1 MALDCVLSIG
11 GKIAEYLIDPIGRQF
26 GYLIYYNTNLQS
38 LRNQVNM
45 LEGKRGAVQLLV
57 DEAKRNREVIGPDV
71 NEWLAR
77 VDVPCSEANN
87 ILIQG
92 QANKR
97 CLNGCCQNPK
107 SHHSIS
113 RKAKKMAEEVAKLH
127 GDGNFTRVSYPAPPP
142 GIESRP
148 TDDIKSF
155 ESRSSILKE
164 VMEALKED
172 CVNNIV
178 GICGMGGVGKTTL
191 AKQVAKKAKEEKIF
205 DDVVMAT
212 VSQNVE
218 VRKIQGEIADM
229 LGLPFGQESESGR
242 ADVLRDHLKQRER
255 ILIILDDVWKKLE
268 LNGVGIPFGDVH
280 KGCKIL
286 VTSRREEVCND
297 MGAKKKVQVQVLPR
311 EEAWNLFR
319 ETAEISEDNTNYQSI
334 KREVANECGGL
345 PIDILTVGRALY
357 GKGESSWRSA
367 LAQLRKSI
375 GENIRGVEENVFR
388 LLEWSYNYLESEE
401 ARRCFLLCSL
411 FQEDYEIEVEDIVR
425 YGIGLKWFKRIDSV
439 GEARD
444 RVRAHVDHLKK
455 CFLLMDGTDDLCV
468 KMHDV
473 LRDVAI
479 SIASREEHSFMVR
492 CDEALKEW
500 PEEERRGNYGVIS
513 MRCTGMG
520 WGLPDNLEFPRLQ
533 LLRLECDDYCQLLIE
548 SPESLYQGMKE
559 LKVVAISRMEIP
571 SLPPSLRCLANLQ
584 TLLLS
589 NCNLSHTDLSVIGGL
604 MNLEILSLNRS
615 DIKEFPR
622 EIGNL
627 TRLRLL
633 DLLRCAKIRI
643 PHGVLTSLSKLEEL
657 YIGKSFKGWDV
668 VEEGKDII
676 LTNASIAELAS
687 LPNLVAL
694 DIDVPKIECWVW
706 PRDVD
711 VLGKIRA
718 FGISLGQSNIKS
730 NAIDGQCLL
739 PSTNQLELKALDV
752 SHGVMEMRGLKMLL
766 KITTN
771 LQLDSI
777 IGVRHGIC
785 DLNEHGFKHLL
796 ELRVVHCL
804 DLGCL
809 INTRDDQLEKE
820 ALCALETLYL
830 QELPQLK
837 HLWKGPSQLACLRN
851 LMSIWIF
858 DCPKLGYYVFSLAI
872 ARNLVQLHELWVE
885 SCSELEVIVSNG
897 GGEHEIEAAGEDE
910 DIVFPKLE
918 SLFLEDL
925 PNFTSFCKGMNAI
938 RMPQLKRLR
947 LEYISKL
954 NCLCPASRSNN
965 DTTIQPL
972 FNNKDALTSI
982 EQLRLTLMEDL
993 REIWPGDLQAKLR
1006 EIKVYRCDKL
1016 SNILFPSNLIEC
1028 MEKLERLDV
1037 QFCYSVE
1044 VAFDLGELNIGG
1056 EGNGNIA
1063 IAIFPCLAI
1072 LRIVQLPKL
1081 RHVWANYLPT
1091 ISQGFQNLTSLQVF
1105 GCGSLRIFVSPFV
1118 ARLLVNLKQLYID
1131 RCDTMEAIIDREE
1144 EEVDDGIRTNIIIFP
1159 QLTSLELLNL
1169 QLLTSFCPQGCAF
1182 QGSFLK
1188 EVQIRDCPA
1197 LESLPSA
1204 VQRSSVGARSLE
1216 EDEEEDEEEDDDGDE
1231 RT

>member
-1 MALDCVLSIG
+1 MALDCALAIG

-26 GYLIYYNTNLQS
+26 GYLIYYNTNLES
-38 LRNQVNM
+38 LRDKVKM
-45 LEGKRGAVQLLV
+45 LEERRGDVQLLV
-57 DEAKRNREVIGPDV
+57 NQAIRKGELIRREVEG
-71 NEWLAR
+71 WLAR
-77 VDVPCSEANN
+77 VDEANREANN

-92 QANKR
+92 QANEG
-97 CLNGCCQNPK
+97 CLNGRCQNPK
-107 SHHSIS
+107 SRHSIS
-113 RKAKKMAEEVAKLH
+113 RKAKKMVEKVAELH
-127 GDGNFTRVSYPAPPP
+127 EGGAFTQVSHTAPPP

-148 TDDIKSF
+148 TDDIKCF

-172 CVNNIV
+172 GVNNIV

-191 AKQVAKKAKEEKIF
+191 ARQVAKKAKEDKIF
-205 DDVVMAT
+205 DDVMMAT

-218 VRKIQGEIADM
+218 VRKIQGEIADE
-229 LGLPFGQESESGR
+229 LGLPLGQESESGR
-242 ADVLRDHLKQRER
+242 ADELRRQLKQKART
-255 ILIILDDVWKKLE
+255 LVILDDVWKRVE
-268 LNGVGIPFGDVH
+268 LNDIGIPFGDDH

-286 VTSRREEVCND
+286 VISRNEEVCND
-297 MGAKKKVQVQVLPR
+297 MGAQKKFPVQILHE

-319 ETAEISEDNTNYQSI
+319 ETAGIPEDDTNFRSI

-345 PIDILTVGRALY
+345 PIAILTVGRALN
-357 GKGESSWRSA
+357 GKLESSWRSA

-388 LLEWSYNYLESEE
+388 LLEWSYNNLESEE

-411 FQEDYEIEVEDIVR
+411 FQEDYDIKVEDIVR
-425 YGIGLKWFKRIDSV
+425 YGIGLKLFKRIDSV

-444 RVRAHVDHLKK
+444 RVCAHVDHLKK
-455 CFLLMDGTDDLCV
+455 CFLLMDGRVDPFV

-473 LRDVAI
+473 VRDVAI
-479 SIASREEHSFMVR
+479 SIASREEHSFLVR

-533 LLRLECDDYCQLLIE
+533 LLRLEYDDYGLLLIK
-548 SPESLYQGMKE
+548 SPENLYQGMKE

-584 TLLLS
+584 TLSLS
-589 NCNLSHTDLSVIGGL
+589 DCNLSHTDLSVIGGL
-604 MNLEILSLNRS
+604 MNLEILSFTRS
-615 DIKEFPR
+615 NIEELPR

-627 TRLRLL
+627 TRLKLL
-633 DLLRCAKIRI
+633 DLLHCAKTRI

-657 YIGKSFKGWDV
+657 YIGKSFTGWDV

-718 FGISLGQSNIKS
+718 FGISLGQSNIES

-739 PSTNQLELKALDV
+739 SSTNQLVLKALDV
-752 SHGVMEMRGLKMLL
+752 SRGVMEIRGLKMLL
-766 KITTN
+766 KITTK

-777 IGVRHGIC
+777 VGIGHGIC
-785 DLNEHGFKHLL
+785 DLNEQGFKHLS
-796 ELRVVHCL
+796 ELIVKKCL
-804 DLGCL
+804 DFECL
-809 INTRDDQLEKE
+809 INTSDDQLEKE
-820 ALCALETLYL
+820 AFCALKTLYL
-830 QELPQLK
+830 SELPQLK
-837 HLWKGPSQLACLRN
+837 HLWKGPTQLACVRN
-851 LMSIWIF
+851 LTYVTV
-858 DCPKLGYYVFSLAI
+858 DRCPK
-872 ARNLVQLHELWVE
+872 
-885 SCSELEVIVSNG
+885 LEVIVSNSNG
-897 GGEHEIEAAGEDE
+897 GGEHEIEAAREDE

-918 SLFLEDL
+918 ELYLYNL
-925 PNFTSFCKGMNAI
+925 PNFTGFCKGMNAI
-938 RMPQLKRLR
+938 RMPQLKRLD
-947 LEYISKL
+947 LLFIPKL
-954 NCLCPASRSNN
+954 NCLCPASRSSN

-982 EQLRLTLMEDL
+982 EQLQFFATEDL

-1006 EIKVYRCDKL
+1006 EIGVYYCDKL

-1028 MEKLERLDV
+1028 MEKVEELGV
-1037 QFCYSVE
+1037 SFCGSVE

-1063 IAIFPCLAI
+1063 IAIFPCLAS
-1072 LRIVQLPKL
+1072 LSLKGLPKL
-1081 RHVWANYLPT
+1081 RHVWANYPPR
-1091 ISQGFQNLTSLQVF
+1091 ISQGFQNLTSLDVYD
-1105 GCGSLRIFVSPFV
+1105 CGSLRILVSPFV
-1118 ARLLVNLKQLYID
+1118 ARLLVNLKQLCIE
-1131 RCDTMEAIIDREE
+1131 RCDTMEAIIDWEE
-1144 EEVDDGIRTNIIIFP
+1144 EEVDDRIRTNIIIFP
-1159 QLTSLELLNL
+1159 QLTSLELLDL
-1169 QLLTSFCPQGCAF
+1169 QLLTSFCPQGCVF

-1188 EVQIRDCPA
+1188 EVQIQNCPK

-1204 VQRSSVGARSLE
+1204 VQRVI
-1216 EDEEEDEEEDDDGDE
+1216 DEQG
-1231 RT
+1231 